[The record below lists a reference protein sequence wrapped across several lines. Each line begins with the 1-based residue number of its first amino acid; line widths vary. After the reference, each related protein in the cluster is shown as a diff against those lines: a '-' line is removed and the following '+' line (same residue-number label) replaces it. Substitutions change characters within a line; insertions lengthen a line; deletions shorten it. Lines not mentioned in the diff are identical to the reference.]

1 MRGGSTIWQPA
12 AACLCISER
21 NCRSSLL
28 KWLIVSA
35 AETFWSPLGC
45 NNAHSFKNKA
55 QNDTQHC
62 ECKQLFLCIKES
74 PHIFIKVSNIS
85 VSDAELDNLC
95 YIMVVTFLWAGSVWP
110 CQQLTEVPLTHTAAR
125 SWVAAERCIAPTSSP
140 HRSHTAPW
148 GGPIICRGSVY
159 SPPLWKYSIVH
170 PGTLF
175 IYNYTATQIFFWLT
189 RYIGG
194 CISFAFSAFIMHI

>member
-12 AACLCISER
+12 AACLCISKR

-62 ECKQLFLCIKES
+62 ECKQLF
-74 PHIFIKVSNIS
+74 FS
-85 VSDAELDNLC
+85 VSRSHLTFSLRCQTSTSLMLSLTIYVTLWLSHFYELVECVALPAADWGPVNTHCCPLPHPAP
-95 YIMVVTFLWAGSVWP
+95 IVPTQLHGGSYHLP
-110 CQQLTEVPLTHTAAR
+110 RLLL
-125 SWVAAERCIAPTSSP
+125 VAAFVKIQYCTPRN
-140 HRSHTAPW
+140 
-148 GGPIICRGSVY
+148 II
-159 SPPLWKYSIVH
+159 
-170 PGTLF
+170 
-175 IYNYTATQIFFWLT
+175 
-189 RYIGG
+189 
-194 CISFAFSAFIMHI
+194 HI

>member
-125 SWVAAERCIAPTSSP
+125 SGSRAV
-140 HRSHTAPW
+140 HRSHIQPPSFPHSSMGGSYHLPRLRLLAAFVKIQYCTPW
-148 GGPIICRGSVY
+148 NII
-159 SPPLWKYSIVH
+159 
-170 PGTLF
+170 
-175 IYNYTATQIFFWLT
+175 
-189 RYIGG
+189 
-194 CISFAFSAFIMHI
+194 HI